1 MRPSSNAPSRIK
13 RRRRQVLLRIKEVD
27 GSSNAV
33 VVFSETRGA
42 RDEVLVVPPE
52 YYKNQCK
59 IEELYQKGVGIG
71 RDGAFITDDDWVFDL
86 EQGKVFRLDYCSG
99 CHTLVFDDGV
109 RSLAPTFL
117 THPSSPDGDDD
128 EYVFAFKLLLLAGE
142 GNSILTTICSRR
154 AFITEDGFV
163 QEVRW
168 TRVGRVAKA
177 LKSWILGFRRR
188 RL

>member
-33 VVFSETRGA
+33 VVFSDLTRGA

-52 YYKNQCK
+52 YYRNQCK

-86 EQGKVFRLDYCSG
+86 EHRKVFRLDYC
-99 CHTLVFDDGV
+99 
-109 RSLAPTFL
+109 
-117 THPSSPDGDDD
+117 
-128 EYVFAFKLLLLAGE
+128 
-142 GNSILTTICSRR
+142 I
-154 AFITEDGFV
+154 
-163 QEVRW
+163 
-168 TRVGRVAKA
+168 
-177 LKSWILGFRRR
+177 
-188 RL
+188 

>member
-13 RRRRQVLLRIKEVD
+13 RRRRQLLLRIKEVD

-52 YYKNQCK
+52 YYRNQCK

-71 RDGAFITDDDWVFDL
+71 RDGAFITGDDWVFDL
-86 EQGKVFRLDYCSG
+86 ERRKVFHLDYCSG

-117 THPSSPDGDDD
+117 THDD
-128 EYVFAFKLLLLAGE
+128 EYVFAFNLLLLAGK
-142 GNSILTTICSRR
+142 GGALVTDLKVDAMLALDPMR
-154 AFITEDGFV
+154 
-163 QEVRW
+163 RW

-177 LKSWILGFRRR
+177 LKPLILGFRRR

>member
-52 YYKNQCK
+52 YYRNQCK

-71 RDGAFITDDDWVFDL
+71 RDGAFITGDDWVFDS
-86 EQGKVFRLDYCSG
+86 EHRKVFHLDYCSG

-128 EYVFAFKLLLLAGE
+128 EYVFAFNLLLLAGK
-142 GNSILTTICSRR
+142 GGALVTDLKVDAMLALDPMR
-154 AFITEDGFV
+154 
-163 QEVRW
+163 RW